1 MRDKQDQEKKV
12 RENVVLIRDLV
23 DERDKYK
30 AIVSQKDDE
39 I

>member
-1 MRDKQDQEKKV
+1 MRDKQYQEKKV